1 MADGGRFLDTLD
13 EAQAAE
19 LHARGARRR
28 LPGGATLFV
37 EGDLSQRVA
46 MLLEGYV
53 KVNYATRDGA
63 EVLLALRG
71 PGDLVGELSAL
82 DGEPR
87 SATVTAVGPVELL
100 IVDAAV
106 FRRFLESHP
115 RVLLGLL
122 TVISRRLRDADQKR
136 IEFASQDTL
145 GRVAARLVELADQFG
160 EVGPAGVTVQLPM
173 TQEELGSWVGSSR
186 EATAKALR
194 RLRERGLVR
203 TGRMTITIPDLEA
216 LCRQAGL

>member
-1 MADGGRFLDTLD
+1 MADDGRFLDALD

-46 MLLEGYV
+46 VLLEGYV

-160 EVGPAGVTVQLPM
+160 EVGSEGVTVQLPM

-186 EATAKALR
+186 EAAAKALR